1 MPDHDEHRSPEE
13 IRQRME
19 AAIKR
24 AQQKAPSNPHA
35 EFDKGSRGG
44 KGPKSP
50 APKARNF
57 RHQGR

>member
-1 MPDHDEHRSPEE
+1 MADPEEHRTQEE

-19 AAIKR
+19 AVIKR
-24 AQQKAPSNPHA
+24 AQKAPANPHA
-35 EFDKGSRGG
+35 EFAKGG
-44 KGPKSP
+44 KGPKGS